1 MREKRFES
9 LRLELL
15 QSGVSPVYVE
25 RTILEL
31 TEHYSD
37 LELRGARVGARHG
50 RSRPRRA
57 TTTLGNDRAI
67 AAAILAHP
75 ELLTFSMRYPR
86 VAHCLQSAAAIGA
99 LPGLPLMFC
108 IEHRPELARWAAAV
122 GVAATLMGS
131 VLATLNWLIVV
142 PFLSRALLRQKR
154 SRHSYGCTV
163 FSGFQV

>member
-1 MREKRFES
+1 MRDERFES

-15 QSGVSPVYVE
+15 RSGVTPVYVE
-25 RTILEL
+25 RTVLEL

-37 LELRGARVGARHG
+37 LESAALASGLGADEAARVARD
-50 RSRPRRA
+50 
-57 TTTLGNDRAI
+57 TLGDEHTI

-75 ELLTFSMRYPR
+75 QLLTFSTRYPR
-86 VAHCLQSAAAIGA
+86 VAHCLQSAAAIGT
-99 LPGLPLMFC
+99 LPGRPLMFC

-142 PFLSRALLRQKR
+142 PF
-154 SRHSYGCTV
+154 
-163 FSGFQV
+163 

>member
-37 LELRGARVGARHG
+37 LELAALESGLGAEEAARTARV
-50 RSRPRRA
+50 
-57 TTTLGNDRAI
+57 TLGDERAI
-67 AAAILAHP
+67 AAAVLAHP
-75 ELLTFSMRYPR
+75 ELLTFSTRYPR
-86 VAHCLQSAAAIGA
+86 VAHCLQSAAAIGT

-122 GVAATLMGS
+122 GVAAALMGS

-142 PFLSRALLRQKR
+142 PF
-154 SRHSYGCTV
+154 
-163 FSGFQV
+163 